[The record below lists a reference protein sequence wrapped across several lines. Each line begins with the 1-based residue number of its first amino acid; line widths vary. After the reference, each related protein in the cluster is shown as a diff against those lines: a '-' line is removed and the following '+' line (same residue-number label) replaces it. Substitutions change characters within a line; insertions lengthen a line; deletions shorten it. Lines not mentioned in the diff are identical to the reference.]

1 MPQISLEY
9 YIKLKLI
16 LTEEV
21 LSMAEEKMSEVTKI
35 LIAFVC
41 VMITGGVIIATSG
54 VSNEQKASN
63 AVLTHYSNMSR
74 IAQHQCPKA
83 ILKHTGEKAY
93 VVSNTESDKETYVT
107 LSYEGSEKFSTASC
121 SIDRFGKVT
130 QVVVDGKEM
139 L

>member
-1 MPQISLEY
+1 
-9 YIKLKLI
+9 
-16 LTEEV
+16 
-21 LSMAEEKMSEVTKI
+21 MAEEKMSEVTKI

-54 VSNEQKASN
+54 VSNEKRASN

-74 IAQHQCPKA
+74 IAQYQCPKA

-93 VVSNTESDKETYVT
+93 VVSNSESDKDTFVT
-107 LSYEGSEKFSTASC
+107 LTYDGSDKFSKASC